1 MQCKNCGLENQAAG
15 RYCSNCG
22 LLLAQSTE
30 DQEVIGE
37 QQLEQANTQNSDG
50 TTSFTDKVRKTVKS
64 FEKFANMVLS
74 VVIFI
79 AVCIGGYYYFEY
91 GSFVKGSVASITAKD
106 LAKTYEVDIKKGD
119 SEYKDKGVTVSG
131 QVLRKGQF
139 NNSDDLY
146 VEIYNNAREK
156 YAYDK
161 YVSVL
166 VAFPMEKK
174 ELVNKI
180 KNGDF
185 VQVRGTCVGFVK
197 QEENRQIS
205 VQIQGKS
212 LN

>member
-1 MQCKNCGLENQAAG
+1 MQCRNCGLENQVG
-15 RYCSNCG
+15 NRFCQNCG
-22 LLLAQSTE
+22 LLLAQE
-30 DQEVIGE
+30 KEEQEVSGE
-37 QQLEQANTQNSDG
+37 QQLEPANPQNLGG
-50 TTSFTDKVRKTVKS
+50 TTTFTDRVRKTVKS

-79 AVCIGGYYYFEY
+79 AVCIGGYHYFEY
-91 GSFVKGSVASITAKD
+91 GSFVKGSVASIAAKD
-106 LAKTYEVDIKKGD
+106 LAKTYEVDISKGD
-119 SEYKDKGVTVSG
+119 LEYKDKGITISG

-139 NNSDDLY
+139 NNSDSLY

-174 ELVNKI
+174 DLVNKL

-185 VQVRGTCVGFVK
+185 IQVTGTCVGFVR
-197 QEENRQIS
+197 QEEKRQIS
-205 VQIQGKS
+205 VQIHGKS
-212 LN
+212 MN